1 MSEDPTQTYDEMY
14 RQDGYVESG
23 VAEPGTMQEVDM
35 AGEGDLEQQ
44 WAREEGSLETDS
56 PVEED
61 SLRQGLSTP
70 LEQRQADPY
79 AAVDM
84 GYKEDPD
91 AMDSEVEGYSPTAN
105 AETIDPL
112 EGE

>member
-1 MSEDPTQTYDEMY
+1 MSEDKTQSYDELY
-14 RQDGYVESG
+14 QDDGYIESG

-35 AGEGDLEQQ
+35 AGEGDLEQE
-44 WAREEGSLETDS
+44 WRREESAADTDS
-56 PVEED
+56 ELERD
-61 SLRQGLSTP
+61 SARQDLSTP

-79 AAVDM
+79 AAMDM

-91 AMDSEVEGYSPTAN
+91 AMESEVEGYSPTAN

-112 EGE
+112 EEE